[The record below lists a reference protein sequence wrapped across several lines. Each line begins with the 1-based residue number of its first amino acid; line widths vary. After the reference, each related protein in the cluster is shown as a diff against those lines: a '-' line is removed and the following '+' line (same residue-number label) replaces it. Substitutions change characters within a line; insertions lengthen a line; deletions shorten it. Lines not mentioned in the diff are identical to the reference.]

1 MDLSW
6 KKVKNASSYE
16 VYYSTSKTAPTPTT
30 KATKSVSELKLSV
43 KKLKAGKTYY
53 VYVRAVR
60 KLDDGT
66 KAVGPWSKA
75 AKVKIKK

>member
-1 MDLSW
+1 MKSTD
-6 KKVKNASSYE
+6 KK
-16 VYYSTSKTAPTPTT
+16 APTATT
-30 KATKSVSELKLSV
+30 KASKSTSDLKLSV

-66 KAVGPWSKA
+66 KVVGPWSKA